1 MQVRATDP
9 MGFAIAPAIRNRPIA
24 AEIDRGRQRDILRW
38 LMLGAVLLAAA
49 LFDGWQR
56 YGIVDFGFKLSGV
69 ERERAAEEMKGR
81 LLRLEIEALNAPGR
95 IEGLA
100 KQLQLE
106 TPGPSD
112 AVVIERVVPPEQPPS
127 SVIASSR

>member
-38 LMLGAVLLAAA
+38 LILGAVLLAAA

-56 YGIVDFGFKLSGV
+56 YGIVDSGFKLSGL
-69 ERERAAEEMKGR
+69 EQARAAEEMKGR
-81 LLRLEIEALNAPGR
+81 LLRLEIEALNAPDR
-95 IEGLA
+95 IEELA
-100 KQLQLE
+100 RQLQLQQ
-106 TPGPSD
+106 PGPSD
-112 AVVIERVVPPEQPPS
+112 AIVIERVVPGEPPPS
-127 SVIASSR
+127 SVVASR

>member
-24 AEIDRGRQRDILRW
+24 AEIDRGRQREILRW
-38 LMLGAVLLAAA
+38 LILGGVLLAAA

-56 YGIVDFGFKLSGV
+56 YGIVDFGFKLSGIQE
-69 ERERAAEEMKGR
+69 ERTAEEMKGR
-81 LLRLEIEALNAPGR
+81 ALRLEIDSLSSPAR
-95 IEGLA
+95 IEQLA

-106 TPGPSD
+106 EPGPLD
-112 AVVIERVVPPEQPPS
+112 AIVIERIVPPEQPPS
-127 SVIASSR
+127 SVIASR